1 MTHPLDE
8 SCSGNGLGHSLTH
21 SLTHGHFGGQRVTV
35 SQPVLRT
42 HPWSYPELLLYLP
55 LSSCICGFTICLH
68 ICYQTWAQE
77 MQAHHCSFT
86 EPIFAKN
93 NNKIAKNNMIRFHF
107 CVFISKSLIDLKLKL
122 TSGQIMLLSI
132 CVDTD
137 AEKPMI
143 QFPKAKLVAF
153 DPQSILENPNSS
165 I

>member
-1 MTHPLDE
+1 MNLALVMDSAT
-8 SCSGNGLGHSLTH
+8 HSLTH
-21 SLTHGHFGGQRVTV
+21 SLTVTLVVSGSRSVSRCCGHTLGHILNYFCICLCLRVFVYLLLV
-35 SQPVLRT
+35 SQ
-42 HPWSYPELLLYLP
+42 
-55 LSSCICGFTICLH
+55 
-68 ICYQTWAQE
+68 TWPQE
-77 MQAHHCSFT
+77 MQSHHCSFT